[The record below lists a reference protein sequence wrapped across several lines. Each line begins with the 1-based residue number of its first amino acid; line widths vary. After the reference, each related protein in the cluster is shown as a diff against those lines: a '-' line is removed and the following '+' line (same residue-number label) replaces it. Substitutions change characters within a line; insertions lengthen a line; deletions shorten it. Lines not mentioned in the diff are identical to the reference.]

1 MKRFSVI
8 FLVIVF
14 SLGFTQD
21 VYPGV
26 FGIKG
31 GVNFARVSNL
41 EEEEYLDFGTKH
53 GLIIG
58 CFYRF
63 DLGASFSIQP
73 EAYFSMKGT
82 KAAGE
87 DSAFGV
93 PYSYD
98 FRIKLNYLEFPILLK
113 YKFPA
118 SGKLKPS
125 LFAGPYLGFN
135 SSAKTYA
142 RVESMGVVETEEED
156 VSEDVKNAEFGITV
170 GASLDYDIGH
180 SIIIIDVR
188 YSFGLT
194 RIQDDPDPG
203 TPDAKNSVFS
213 LMLGFAF

>member
-1 MKRFSVI
+1 
-8 FLVIVF
+8 
-14 SLGFTQD
+14 
-21 VYPGV
+21 
-26 FGIKG
+26 
-31 GVNFARVSNL
+31 VNFARVSNL
-41 EEEEYLDFGTKH
+41 EEEDEFDFGTKT

-87 DSAFGV
+87 ESAFGV
-93 PYSYD
+93 LYSYD
-98 FRIKLNYLEFPILLK
+98 FRLKLNYLEIPILLK

-118 SGKLKPS
+118 NGKLKPS

-135 SSAKTYA
+135 NSAKAFA
-142 RVESMGVVETEEED
+142 RVESESMGIEETEEED
-156 VSEDVKNAEFGITV
+156 ISDDVKNTEFGITV

-180 SIIIIDVR
+180 SSIIIDVR

-194 RIQDDPDPG
+194 GILDDPY
-203 TPDAKNSVFS
+203 PDAPVSKNGVFS